1 MTSSSL
7 VTIPARG
14 GKAAFL
20 EAGQRIRVIN
30 THGQQVVDTWAFNR
44 ADLKE
49 FMSMEHS
56 RTFLSRIMARVG
68 DTMATNRRRPILTL
82 VEDTTVEGDTA
93 GIHDTLLAACDRY
106 RYELLGC
113 EGYHDNCTDNLAAA
127 LAELGL
133 TRPETPSPWNL
144 FMNIPVAADGSVAFV
159 APVSKPGDYVT
170 LRAEMDCVVAFSA
183 CPQDVVPING
193 VNCTPTEAHFQVL

>member
-68 DTMATNRRRPILTL
+68 DSMATNRRRPILAL

>member
-1 MTSSSL
+1 MPDTSL
-7 VTIPARG
+7 VTIPARR
-14 GKAAFL
+14 GKAAL
-20 EAGQRIRVIN
+20 VAEGQHVRIVN
-30 THGQQVVDTWAFNR
+30 THGQQVVDTWAFR
-44 ADLKE
+44 REDMTE

-56 RTFLSRIMARVG
+56 RTAIGRIMPVVG
-68 DTMATNRRRPILTL
+68 QAMVTNHRRPLLTL
-82 VEDTTVEGDTA
+82 VEDTSG
-93 GIHDTLLAACDRY
+93 GIHDTLMAACDRY

-133 TRPETPSPWNL
+133 APPETPSPWNL
-144 FMNIPVAADGSVAFV
+144 FMNIPVSTEGGLSFEP
-159 APVSKPGDYVT
+159 PVSKPGDYVV

-193 VNCTPTEAHFQVL
+193 TACIPTEAHFRVY